1 MSHLNAFLQ
10 FTTVAQTR
18 LRAVF
23 WGWWIVAGAVGL
35 KFLLSVLLLQS
46 YGTYAAVWR
55 EEFGWS
61 ATALALAFSLQRAET
76 GLLGPFQGWL
86 LERFGARTIMR
97 IGAVV
102 LGTGFIL
109 LSQIQTLVT
118 FFAVFLLMA
127 LGSSLMGPLSVMTV
141 VIRWFDRKR
150 ATALALT
157 QTGMSMGGLA
167 VPLIAWAILG
177 FGWRTVAVASG
188 IIIVLFGLVLT
199 QLMRGRPEDYGLS
212 PDGENKSV
220 ALSGQR
226 DASGADTKVNYKTRQ
241 ALKTR
246 AFWFVS
252 VGHALA
258 VMVVSAVLVHLIVH
272 LNEGLGYSIE
282 ASAVFF
288 AIMTGCTML
297 GQLGGGF
304 IGDRFSKR
312 KIAALAM
319 LGHSSAILVLALS
332 ATLPG
337 VLYFVLVHGLS
348 WGIRGPLMGAIRA
361 DYFGRKSFPTIMG
374 FSSMIVMLGS
384 ISGPIIAGVLADMLG
399 SYRLGFM
406 ILSGFALSGAVF
418 FIFAKKPVLSSS

>member
-10 FTTVAQTR
+10 LTSAVQSR

-35 KFLLSVLLLQS
+35 KFLLSLLLLQS

-86 LERFGARTIMR
+86 LQRFGARTIMR
-97 IGAVV
+97 IGAVA
-102 LGTGFIL
+102 LGVGFIL
-109 LSQIQTLVT
+109 LSQIQTLIT

-127 LGSSLMGPLSVMTV
+127 LGSSLMGPLSVTTV
-141 VIRWFDRKR
+141 VVRWFDRKR

-167 VPLIAWAILG
+167 VPVIAWTILG

-188 IIIVLFGLVLT
+188 VIIALFGLLLS
-199 QLMRGRPEDYGLS
+199 QLMRGHPEDYGLS
-212 PDGENKSV
+212 PDGLDTRT
-220 ALSGQR
+220 ALSGHGN
-226 DASGADTKVNYKTRQ
+226 ASGTGRVAEYKTRQ

-252 VGHALA
+252 LGHALA

-282 ASAVFF
+282 ASALLF
-288 AIMTGCTML
+288 AVMTGCTMI

-304 IGDRFSKR
+304 IGDRFDKR
-312 KIAALAM
+312 KVAALAM
-319 LGHSSAILVLALS
+319 LGHGSAILALAVS
-332 ATLPG
+332 TSLPG

-384 ISGPIIAGVLADMLG
+384 ISGPIIAGILADLLG
-399 SYRLGFM
+399 NYRFGFM
-406 ILSGFALSGAVF
+406 VLSGFALGGSAF
-418 FIFAKKPVLSSS
+418 FIFAKQPIPRAD